1 MRKTRSILCSAFFI
15 GWIFC
20 PGGLG
25 AAITGSVDG
34 TVKDMASGQPVPGV
48 KITLVSAKTES
59 LSFEL
64 STDEKGHFYKSGLV
78 PGIYKMTLEKEGY
91 VPQGGSIRVVLDETT
106 RLELRLEPAKGD
118 VAAGSAASKTIEA
131 GSALINAGK
140 YDEAIARL
148 GAAIGELPD
157 NPVPYYYRGLAYER
171 TGKSDEALQD
181 YQKAIELKP
190 DFILPHSRSGIIWAR
205 KGDYQ
210 KASEFYRKALDR
222 GDQDPT
228 TLYNLGVCL
237 TNLGKSDEAR
247 PVFEQLL
254 AKDPEYSDVYYQLG
268 ILCLSSGETARA
280 KELLETFILKD
291 PENKNAGLAR
301 EILKSLSQDP
311 PLFPFPSSGR

>member
-1 MRKTRSILCSAFFI
+1 MRQTRSILCSVFFI
-15 GWIFC
+15 AWIFC

-118 VAAGSAASKTIEA
+118 EVAGSAASKTVAA

-140 YDEAIARL
+140 YDEAIAKL
-148 GAAIGELPD
+148 AEAIGQLPN

-254 AKDPEYSDVYYQLG
+254 AKDPEYSDGYYQLG

-280 KELLETFILKD
+280 KELLGTFILKD
-291 PENKNAGLAR
+291 PENKNAALAK
-301 EILKSLSQDP
+301 EILKSLGQDP
-311 PLFPFPSSGR
+311 GHRRPLIMT